1 MAAIV
6 TQPPARRDRGKK
18 LMPSPVAEFALDTGF
33 PSDLIF
39 TPERAGEVILVVFV
53 WEFVFFLQFACYQ
66 QEFSVLGHF
75 LTLPAVLLY
84 NSATYVDESAN

>member
-1 MAAIV
+1 VAAIV

-53 WEFVFFLQFACYQ
+53 WEFEFFFFFL
-66 QEFSVLGHF
+66 S
-75 LTLPAVLLY
+75 
-84 NSATYVDESAN
+84 S

>member
-1 MAAIV
+1 
-6 TQPPARRDRGKK
+6 
-18 LMPSPVAEFALDTGF
+18 MPSPVAEFALDTGF

-53 WEFVFFLQFACYQ
+53 WEFEFFFFFLSSWFFLQFACYQ

-75 LTLPAVLLY
+75 LTLPAVLPY

>member
-1 MAAIV
+1 
-6 TQPPARRDRGKK
+6 
-18 LMPSPVAEFALDTGF
+18 MPSPVAEFALDTGF

-53 WEFVFFLQFACYQ
+53 WEFDFFFFFLSSWFFLQFACYQ

-75 LTLPAVLLY
+75 LTLPAVLPY